1 MDQTIKFAT
10 STRVAPAPFDDP
22 DGDLILCASDG
33 VEFRVHQAVLRL
45 SSSVFA
51 AMISLP
57 QPPSKVDN
65 NRDLQPV
72 DNVID
77 VSDDSKV
84 LYQLLSWVDP
94 RGTLQLHDLQD
105 ATAILMCAEKY
116 DMLTVKSRVMEFGY
130 AGRESFK
137 ENPIALFALAKRFG
151 HQDMA
156 DFAARESLRIAIGNW
171 PDSPLLDLITGRD
184 HQALVRYYFHC
195 QRVGKSVVKDWIQWS
210 GTRDYIW
217 KATWSLHN
225 CTFKS
230 FEGTNY
236 PEWWVHY
243 LEAIGR
249 ALWETPSPH
258 ILFLIEIISITAPA
272 TLCGKC
278 RSKYVSDV
286 QSFND
291 LLAKRL
297 DEMLPKFSVWIS
309 TAGRGR

>member
-1 MDQTIKFAT
+1 MDEAIEFAT
-10 STRVAPAPFDDP
+10 PTRVAPAPFDGP
-22 DGDLILCASDG
+22 DGDLILRASDG
-33 VEFRVHQAVLRL
+33 VEFRVHRAVLRL

-57 QPPSKVDN
+57 QPPSHVD
-65 NRDLQPV
+65 DGLHPA

-84 LYQLLSWVDP
+84 LYQLLSWMDP

-105 ATAILMCAEKY
+105 ATAILTCAEKY

-151 HQDMA
+151 HQDMT
-156 DFAARESLRIAIGNW
+156 DFAAKESLRIAVENW
-171 PDSPLLDLITGRD
+171 PDSQLLDLITGRD
-184 HQALVRYYFHC
+184 HLALVRYYFHC
-195 QRVGKSVVKDWIQWS
+195 QRVAKAIVKDWRQWS
-210 GTRDYIW
+210 GTRDYVW
-217 KATWSLHN
+217 KGTYSHY
-225 CTFKS
+225 CSFKS

-258 ILFLIEIISITAPA
+258 VLFLIEIISVTAPA

-278 RSKYVSDV
+278 RTKYVSDV

-297 DEMLPKFSVWIS
+297 DEMLPKFSVWIT
-309 TAGRGR
+309 TADQGR